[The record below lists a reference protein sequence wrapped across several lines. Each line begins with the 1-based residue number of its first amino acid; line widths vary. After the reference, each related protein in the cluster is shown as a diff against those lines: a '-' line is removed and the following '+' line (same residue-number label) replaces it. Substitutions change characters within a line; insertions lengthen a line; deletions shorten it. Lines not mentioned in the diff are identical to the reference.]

1 MSENMEGQPIINAR
15 DKAIQ
20 YIQERDAQRTK
31 RIRLGGIRNGVAPE
45 EVEIAA
51 ATAYE
56 KVIDKLGD
64 NGVRRALEEMRP
76 VAYDA
81 ARIYRY
87 AAKNA
92 DMFVTGAL
100 LFAPAVIPALDARL
114 NRVSG
119 LTDARAARAASVAAT
134 PRTGRWLGALPI
146 REDYGVV
153 GAHARKAGLLGAG
166 VVGMVKFRPIEWAAT
181 TAAKVGGVVTSEYA
195 GMVNK
200 VVDKIIGVK
209 QPEKA
214 VV

>member
-1 MSENMEGQPIINAR
+1 MSEGMEGQPVINAR

-31 RIRLGGIRNGVAPE
+31 RIRLGGIRNGIAPE

-64 NGVRRALEEMRP
+64 NGVRRVLEEMRP

-87 AAKNA
+87 GAKHA

-100 LFAPAVIPALDARL
+100 LFNPDLIPVVGSRL
-114 NRVSG
+114 PR
-119 LTDARAARAASVAAT
+119 
-134 PRTGRWLGALPI
+134 RTGALVD
-146 REDYGVV
+146 RRMMV
-153 GAHARKAGLLGAG
+153 LGAG
-166 VVGMVKFRPIEWAAT
+166 VVGMLKFRPIEWAAV

-209 QPEKA
+209 PPEKVA
-214 VV
+214 A